1 MLCSLATE
9 AAAQRVAL
17 KTNALTWAATTPS
30 LGVEVAAGRKV
41 TLDLQA
47 AYNPWTFKNDK
58 KMRCWAMKRNSLY
71 TLFIIGAACGCSRAM
86 PTPTPTNAKR

>member
-1 MLCSLATE
+1 MMKRYIYILFLMLCSLATE

-58 KMRCWAMKRNSLY
+58 KMRCWAAL
-71 TLFIIGAACGCSRAM
+71 
-86 PTPTPTNAKR
+86 PEAKYWFCERF